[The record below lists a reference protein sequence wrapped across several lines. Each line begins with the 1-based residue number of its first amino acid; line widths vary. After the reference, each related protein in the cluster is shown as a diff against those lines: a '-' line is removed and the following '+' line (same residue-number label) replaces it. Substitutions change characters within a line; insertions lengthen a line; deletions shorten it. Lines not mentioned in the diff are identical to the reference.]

1 MPFRLYIVPVI
12 GTGAKFDPRRAKYFA
27 DGTVSPTA
35 IWSSIDYGF
44 EPWMIVGGDL
54 STSDD
59 NLVVGKVDAFALPF
73 DLSPTLTAGQVTNVQ
88 TKLESINVPAGWV
101 NTSLTWLTVVR
112 TTLGMFS
119 FLQRYGV
126 IYTEAN
132 GVVAPSLFTGGVTLS
147 TTFGSLP
154 QAVQNAIISAAQSFN
169 ISTAGLT
176 ASTTM
181 RVILKALADNFQ
193 ASQYSFNGT
202 MI

>member
-1 MPFRLYIVPVI
+1 
-12 GTGAKFDPRRAKYFA
+12 
-27 DGTVSPTA
+27 
-35 IWSSIDYGF
+35 
-44 EPWMIVGGDL
+44 
-54 STSDD
+54 
-59 NLVVGKVDAFALPF
+59 
-73 DLSPTLTAGQVTNVQ
+73 
-88 TKLESINVPAGWV
+88 
-101 NTSLTWLTVVR
+101 
-112 TTLGMFS
+112 MFS